1 MPSIRPAPKAP
12 PATGTAPRRPPGTA
26 LVVALCTAAITVEGY
41 DLIVFGV
48 GLPAL
53 LEEPSWNLDSAQGGT
68 LGSLVYVGMLI
79 GALLCGRIADRWG
92 QRRVV
97 LAAVAWFALF
107 TVGCA
112 IAAAPWQFAL
122 ARLLAGIG
130 MGGVMPS
137 VVALT
142 KEYSPAHRNAMLTTV
157 VLAGIPV
164 GGSIAALVAALWLPE
179 LGWRGLFAVGAV
191 LSVLVLALAALRLPE
206 SRVHAERG
214 SGPGPGPAAPQAE
227 SDPVPLPAPRR
238 KLMTSLFTLANFMIL
253 LCWYGLNTWLT
264 QLMREMDYPLGS
276 ALQVT
281 LVLNLGAVAG
291 SFVIAGLADRY
302 GPRVTAAGSAVLAA
316 GSVLALSM
324 GSSGTALVLGVTALA
339 GIGAQSALT
348 VLNSWVANSYPLR
361 VRATMLGWVSA
372 IGRAGAIVAPLLG
385 GWILQAALGPQA
397 VFYVFATTAALS
409 GCFFALVP
417 RPAAAAAADAPPTVS
432 VEGVDGPS
440 RR

>member
-1 MPSIRPAPKAP
+1 MPSFAPKTPPAPGAP
-12 PATGTAPRRPPGTA
+12 VPRAA
-26 LVVALCTAAITVEGY
+26 LVVGLCTAAITVEGY

-48 GLPAL
+48 GLPSM
-53 LEEPSWNLDSAQGGT
+53 LEEPSWNLDAAQGGT

-97 LAAVAWFALF
+97 LAAVACFALF

-112 IAAAPWQFAL
+112 VAAAPWQFAV
-122 ARLLAGIG
+122 ARLLAGVG

-142 KEYSPAHRNAMLTTV
+142 KEYSPARRNAMLTTV

-164 GGSIAALVAALWLPE
+164 GGSLAALVASLWLPQ
-179 LGWRGLFAVGAV
+179 LGWRGLYAVGAA
-191 LSVLVLALAALRLPE
+191 LSVLVLAVAAFRLPE
-206 SRVHAERG
+206 SRAHTQRTSTDA
-214 SGPGPGPAAPQAE
+214 AAPASE
-227 SDPVPLPAPRR
+227 PAVLPAPRR
-238 KLMTSLFTLANFMIL
+238 KLMTSMFTAANFMIL

-276 ALQVT
+276 ALQVA

-302 GPRVTAAGSAVLAA
+302 GPRVTAAGSAALAA
-316 GSVLALSM
+316 AAVLALSA
-324 GSSGTALVLGVTALA
+324 GSSGTAVVLGVTALA

-372 IGRAGAIVAPLLG
+372 LGRAGAVVAPLLG

-397 VFYVFATTAALS
+397 VFYVFAATAALS
-409 GCFFALVP
+409 GCFFAFVP
-417 RPAAAAAADAPPTVS
+417 RPETAGSTPAAGDVPRAGAA
-432 VEGVDGPS
+432 PS
-440 RR
+440 PSSRP